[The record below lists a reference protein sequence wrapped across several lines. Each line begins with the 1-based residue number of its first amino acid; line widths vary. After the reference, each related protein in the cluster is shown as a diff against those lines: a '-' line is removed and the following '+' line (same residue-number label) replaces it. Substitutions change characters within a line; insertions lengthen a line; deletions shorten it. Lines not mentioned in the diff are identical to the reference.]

1 MAQSIRRSARQLWD
15 GALPL
20 AVTYWVWGVGGNVIF
35 ALLLR
40 RAYVAARQGRARPM
54 WPWLIYSL
62 SLAWFG
68 LIFRAIWRSAGS
80 YRGPKIWGALARLGV
95 LAGALRMTAE
105 AGVLLA
111 FDEITSGRKVDE
123 GGSGREL
130 SQ

>member
-1 MAQSIRRSARQLWD
+1 
-15 GALPL
+15 
-20 AVTYWVWGVGGNVIF
+20 
-35 ALLLR
+35 
-40 RAYVAARQGRARPM
+40 M

-111 FDEITSGRKVDE
+111 FNEITSGRKADE
-123 GGSGREL
+123 GAVGANSRSEEDM
-130 SQ
+130 SSPQTERARRVERHRP